1 MIKMELFAG
10 FLVIAF
16 LVGVVVTLWG
26 MSYLDKHFKKGG
38 ER

>member
-16 LVGVVVTLWG
+16 LVGVVVTLWV
-26 MSYLDKHFKKGG
+26 MAYLDKHFKEGG
-38 ER
+38 EK